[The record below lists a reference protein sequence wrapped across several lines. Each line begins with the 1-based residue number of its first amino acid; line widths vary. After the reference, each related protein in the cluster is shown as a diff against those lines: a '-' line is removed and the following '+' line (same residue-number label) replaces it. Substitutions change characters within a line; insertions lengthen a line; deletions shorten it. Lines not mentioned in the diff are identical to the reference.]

1 MSTTPSPEEPELVDP
16 SKLIHSPRHGYDIN
30 NLPLPFDFE
39 NKTTR
44 PIEFIDQI
52 LCGDCEEI
60 LAKLPDN
67 CIDLIVTSPPYAD
80 QRKSTYGGISPD
92 KYVEW
97 FMPKANQFL
106 RVLKPG
112 GTFILNIKER
122 VVDGERHTYV
132 MELVIEMRRHGWLW
146 TEEYMWHKKNSHP
159 GKWPNRFRDNWEHL
173 FQFNKSKKFK
183 MLQESVM
190 VPVGDWAQERLKKLS
205 ETDKHR
211 DNSHVGSGFGKNIS
225 NWVGRD
231 LVYPSNVLHMA
242 TECYNRQHSASFP
255 VALPEWFIKLFTE
268 DGDTVLDP
276 FNGSGTTSFAAKKLN
291 RHFIGIDLSQ
301 DYCQLAIDRIN
312 NDKNGNGKVK
322 IQEDV
327 HESIEH

>member
-1 MSTTPSPEEPELVDP
+1 
-16 SKLIHSPRHGYDIN
+16 
-30 NLPLPFDFE
+30 
-39 NKTTR
+39 
-44 PIEFIDQI
+44 
-52 LCGDCEEI
+52 
-60 LAKLPDN
+60 
-67 CIDLIVTSPPYAD
+67 
-80 QRKSTYGGISPD
+80 
-92 KYVEW
+92 
-97 FMPKANQFL
+97 
-106 RVLKPG
+106 
-112 GTFILNIKER
+112 
-122 VVDGERHTYV
+122 
-132 MELVIEMRRHGWLW
+132 
-146 TEEYMWHKKNSHP
+146 
-159 GKWPNRFRDNWEHL
+159 
-173 FQFNKSKKFK
+173 
-183 MLQESVM
+183 VM